1 MADRP
6 KLPKSIVVLN
16 IIMAVVLLAICAL
29 AVALFVQAK
38 DLGWSLPTPDSS
50 PVSSAASNA
59 DAAGADTA
67 EVQRLFQNDLS
78 SMISRYTIIRQAE
91 LYRDDIAIA
100 SVEEDG
106 VERVT
111 AAQAADELLTLK
123 GVQASFVLYQ
133 AGSDVSMSARSLGEI
148 NVQVIVEALG
158 GGGNSTTAGG
168 RIPDTDVESVHQQLI
183 DAIDQYF
190 EK

>member
-59 DAAGADTA
+59 DAAG
-67 EVQRLFQNDLS
+67 RGFPGRRS
-78 SMISRYTIIRQAE
+78 YHRPGS
-91 LYRDDIAIA
+91 YRR
-100 SVEEDG
+100 VRK
-106 VERVT
+106 ERSH
-111 AAQAADELLTLK
+111 
-123 GVQASFVLYQ
+123 GC
-133 AGSDVSMSARSLGEI
+133 
-148 NVQVIVEALG
+148 
-158 GGGNSTTAGG
+158 
-168 RIPDTDVESVHQQLI
+168 
-183 DAIDQYF
+183 
-190 EK
+190 

>member
-59 DAAGADTA
+59 DAAGPS
-67 EVQRLFQNDLS
+67 RLRPPSKKGALS
-78 SMISRYTIIRQAE
+78 W
-91 LYRDDIAIA
+91 
-100 SVEEDG
+100 
-106 VERVT
+106 
-111 AAQAADELLTLK
+111 LL
-123 GVQASFVLYQ
+123 
-133 AGSDVSMSARSLGEI
+133 
-148 NVQVIVEALG
+148 NVQLSPEY
-158 GGGNSTTAGG
+158 SC
-168 RIPDTDVESVHQQLI
+168 
-183 DAIDQYF
+183 
-190 EK
+190 

>member
-59 DAAGADTA
+59 DAAGP
-67 EVQRLFQNDLS
+67 ELSPSRLIPPSKKGALS
-78 SMISRYTIIRQAE
+78 W
-91 LYRDDIAIA
+91 
-100 SVEEDG
+100 
-106 VERVT
+106 
-111 AAQAADELLTLK
+111 LL
-123 GVQASFVLYQ
+123 
-133 AGSDVSMSARSLGEI
+133 
-148 NVQVIVEALG
+148 NVQLSPEY
-158 GGGNSTTAGG
+158 SC
-168 RIPDTDVESVHQQLI
+168 
-183 DAIDQYF
+183 
-190 EK
+190 

>member
-59 DAAGADTA
+59 DTA
-67 EVQRLFQNDLS
+67 ETS
-78 SMISRYTIIRQAE
+78 
-91 LYRDDIAIA
+91 RDDGAI
-100 SVEEDG
+100 
-106 VERVT
+106 T
-111 AAQAADELLTLK
+111 
-123 GVQASFVLYQ
+123 VQAH
-133 AGSDVSMSARSLGEI
+133 
-148 NVQVIVEALG
+148 
-158 GGGNSTTAGG
+158 TA
-168 RIPDTDVESVHQQLI
+168 E
-183 DAIDQYF
+183 
-190 EK
+190 

>member
-59 DAAGADTA
+59 DAAGSDTAGSDTA
-67 EVQRLFQNDLS
+67 ETS
-78 SMISRYTIIRQAE
+78 
-91 LYRDDIAIA
+91 RDDGAI
-100 SVEEDG
+100 
-106 VERVT
+106 T
-111 AAQAADELLTLK
+111 
-123 GVQASFVLYQ
+123 VQAH
-133 AGSDVSMSARSLGEI
+133 
-148 NVQVIVEALG
+148 
-158 GGGNSTTAGG
+158 TA
-168 RIPDTDVESVHQQLI
+168 E
-183 DAIDQYF
+183 
-190 EK
+190 

>member
-59 DAAGADTA
+59 DAAEASRDDGAITVQAQTA
-67 EVQRLFQNDLS
+67 E
-78 SMISRYTIIRQAE
+78 
-91 LYRDDIAIA
+91 
-100 SVEEDG
+100 
-106 VERVT
+106 
-111 AAQAADELLTLK
+111 
-123 GVQASFVLYQ
+123 
-133 AGSDVSMSARSLGEI
+133 
-148 NVQVIVEALG
+148 
-158 GGGNSTTAGG
+158 
-168 RIPDTDVESVHQQLI
+168 
-183 DAIDQYF
+183 
-190 EK
+190 

>member
-59 DAAGADTA
+59 DAGLDTA
-67 EVQRLFQNDLS
+67 EAS
-78 SMISRYTIIRQAE
+78 H
-91 LYRDDIAIA
+91 DDGAI
-100 SVEEDG
+100 
-106 VERVT
+106 T
-111 AAQAADELLTLK
+111 
-123 GVQASFVLYQ
+123 VQAQ
-133 AGSDVSMSARSLGEI
+133 
-148 NVQVIVEALG
+148 
-158 GGGNSTTAGG
+158 TA
-168 RIPDTDVESVHQQLI
+168 E
-183 DAIDQYF
+183 
-190 EK
+190 

>member
-59 DAAGADTA
+59 DTA
-67 EVQRLFQNDLS
+67 EAS
-78 SMISRYTIIRQAE
+78 
-91 LYRDDIAIA
+91 RDDGAI
-100 SVEEDG
+100 
-106 VERVT
+106 T
-111 AAQAADELLTLK
+111 
-123 GVQASFVLYQ
+123 VQAQ
-133 AGSDVSMSARSLGEI
+133 
-148 NVQVIVEALG
+148 
-158 GGGNSTTAGG
+158 TA
-168 RIPDTDVESVHQQLI
+168 E
-183 DAIDQYF
+183 
-190 EK
+190 

>member
-59 DAAGADTA
+59 DASGAAGSDTA
-67 EVQRLFQNDLS
+67 EAS
-78 SMISRYTIIRQAE
+78 
-91 LYRDDIAIA
+91 RDDGAI
-100 SVEEDG
+100 
-106 VERVT
+106 T
-111 AAQAADELLTLK
+111 
-123 GVQASFVLYQ
+123 VQAQ
-133 AGSDVSMSARSLGEI
+133 
-148 NVQVIVEALG
+148 
-158 GGGNSTTAGG
+158 TA
-168 RIPDTDVESVHQQLI
+168 E
-183 DAIDQYF
+183 
-190 EK
+190 

>member
-59 DAAGADTA
+59 DATGSDTA
-67 EVQRLFQNDLS
+67 EVPGTTELSPSRLRPPSKKGALS
-78 SMISRYTIIRQAE
+78 W
-91 LYRDDIAIA
+91 
-100 SVEEDG
+100 
-106 VERVT
+106 
-111 AAQAADELLTLK
+111 LL
-123 GVQASFVLYQ
+123 
-133 AGSDVSMSARSLGEI
+133 
-148 NVQVIVEALG
+148 NVQLSPEY
-158 GGGNSTTAGG
+158 SC
-168 RIPDTDVESVHQQLI
+168 
-183 DAIDQYF
+183 
-190 EK
+190 

>member
-38 DLGWSLPTPDSS
+38 DLGWSLPAPDSS

-67 EVQRLFQNDLS
+67 EAS
-78 SMISRYTIIRQAE
+78 
-91 LYRDDIAIA
+91 RDDGAI
-100 SVEEDG
+100 
-106 VERVT
+106 T
-111 AAQAADELLTLK
+111 
-123 GVQASFVLYQ
+123 VQAQ
-133 AGSDVSMSARSLGEI
+133 
-148 NVQVIVEALG
+148 
-158 GGGNSTTAGG
+158 TA
-168 RIPDTDVESVHQQLI
+168 E
-183 DAIDQYF
+183 
-190 EK
+190 

>member
-59 DAAGADTA
+59 DTA
-67 EVQRLFQNDLS
+67 EAS
-78 SMISRYTIIRQAE
+78 
-91 LYRDDIAIA
+91 RDDGAI
-100 SVEEDG
+100 
-106 VERVT
+106 T
-111 AAQAADELLTLK
+111 
-123 GVQASFVLYQ
+123 VQAH
-133 AGSDVSMSARSLGEI
+133 
-148 NVQVIVEALG
+148 
-158 GGGNSTTAGG
+158 TA
-168 RIPDTDVESVHQQLI
+168 E
-183 DAIDQYF
+183 
-190 EK
+190 

>member
-59 DAAGADTA
+59 DASGATGSDTA
-67 EVQRLFQNDLS
+67 EAS
-78 SMISRYTIIRQAE
+78 
-91 LYRDDIAIA
+91 RDDGAI
-100 SVEEDG
+100 
-106 VERVT
+106 T
-111 AAQAADELLTLK
+111 
-123 GVQASFVLYQ
+123 VQAQ
-133 AGSDVSMSARSLGEI
+133 
-148 NVQVIVEALG
+148 
-158 GGGNSTTAGG
+158 TA
-168 RIPDTDVESVHQQLI
+168 E
-183 DAIDQYF
+183 
-190 EK
+190 